1 MSIHKLIFRRFYNI
15 IITMKMKSKI
25 LRLNICAIFIA
36 FILLFSA
43 CNTGG
48 EQKHFTAFN
57 KTAVTV
63 QSRNKLLSDDAAE
76 KISALLFDLNA
87 EFSATVNG
95 STVFKIN
102 AANAGEK
109 TEISER
115 FKYIA
120 NTCEKMRDFTDGK
133 FDPSVYPLTLLWQFA
148 PNFSVPD
155 FSVPTEDE
163 ISAAKALVG
172 YDKFSF
178 SDIAVK
184 TTDNAKLDFGG
195 ALKGYA
201 ADKIAEI
208 MKEDGVTGGYV
219 SIGGSSIYVIS
230 TDTLSVMHPREDG
243 NILKIKMKEKNLSV
257 STSGDYQKTYTQ
269 NGKIYSHII
278 DPFTGYPQNTG
289 VASATVI
296 GNDGLKLDA
305 LTTAMCLYEHDFDLP
320 ENGELYKFIQKILS
334 AEDFKNAQI
343 FAVCVNGERKQIL
356 TNKKQGED
364 FTLLDKNY
372 AVINVN

>member
-1 MSIHKLIFRRFYNI
+1 MKIKL
-15 IITMKMKSKI
+15 KMFC
-25 LRLNICAIFIA
+25 LNLCAVLVA
-36 FILLFSA
+36 FTFSFGA
-43 CNTGG
+43 CNTG
-48 EQKHFTAFN
+48 EQKHFTAFHG
-57 KTAVTV
+57 TAVTV
-63 QSRNKLLSDDAAE
+63 QSRNKLLSDDTAE
-76 KISALLFDLNA
+76 KISALLSDLNS
-87 EFSATVNG
+87 EFSATLSG

-102 AANAGEK
+102 AAAAGEK

-115 FKYIA
+115 FKSVA
-120 NTCEKMRDFTDGK
+120 LSCGEMRGFTDGK

-155 FSVPTEDE
+155 FAVPTDED
-163 ISAAKALVG
+163 ITATKALVG

-178 SDIAVK
+178 SDGATK
-184 TTDNAKLDFGG
+184 TTDGAKLDFGG

-208 MKEDGVTGGYV
+208 MKEDGVTKGYV

-230 TDTLSVMHPREDG
+230 TDTLSVLHPRENG

-269 NGKIYSHII
+269 NGKTYSHII
-278 DPFTGYPQNTG
+278 NPFTGYPQNTG

-305 LTTAMCLYEHDFDLP
+305 LTTAICLYEHDFDLP
-320 ENGELYKFIQKILS
+320 ENGELYKFIRKILS

-356 TNKKQGED
+356 TNKKQDDD
-364 FTLLDKNY
+364 FTLLDKDY
-372 AVINVN
+372 TVINVN